1 MTKRRQDLMQ
11 PATLDARVI
20 VLGDHIDAVRLHL
33 NQTDRRA
40 KAVITLRGMSSVPIG
55 PPARTGSPVAPS
67 IRVLHVLLAPGQPQR
82 RQRVAHPANE

>member
-1 MTKRRQDLMQ
+1 VTKRRQDLMQ

-40 KAVITLRGMSSVPIG
+40 KAVITLRGMSRRP
-55 PPARTGSPVAPS
+55 
-67 IRVLHVLLAPGQPQR
+67 LAST
-82 RQRVAHPANE
+82 